1 MITSSIL
8 MVVLKIVSPLVSLFK
23 PINVLV
29 NSAFISYV
37 FDVVSGVLYF
47 LPVGTI
53 NTILGIFG
61 YVGYTCYNRVFAC
74 SMGHFTDCIVE
85 SVFV

>member
-29 NSAFISYV
+29 NSTFISYV

-53 NTILGIFG
+53 NTILGITLATW
-61 YVGYTCYNRVFAC
+61 VIRVVIAFLRALW
-74 SMGHFTDCIVE
+74 GILPIV
-85 SVFV
+85 

>member
-8 MVVLKIVSPLVSLFK
+8 MVVLKIVAPLVSLFK

-29 NSAFISYV
+29 NSTFISYV

-53 NTILGIFG
+53 NTILGYNFG
-61 YVGYTCYNRVFAC
+61 YVGYTCYNRVFTC
-74 SMGHFTDCIVE
+74 SMGHFADCITERV
-85 SVFV
+85 

>member
-1 MITSSIL
+1 MLTTGIL
-8 MVVLKIVSPLVSLFK
+8 AVILKIVSPLVSLFK
-23 PINVLV
+23 PINILV

-53 NTILGIFG
+53 NTILGITLATW
-61 YVGYTCYNRVFAC
+61 VIRVVIAFLRALW
-74 SMGHFTDCIVE
+74 GILPIV
-85 SVFV
+85 

>member
-37 FDVVSGVLYF
+37 FDVVSDVLYF

-53 NTILGIFG
+53 NTILGITLATW
-61 YVGYTCYNRVFAC
+61 VIRVIIAFLRALW
-74 SMGHFTDCIVE
+74 GILPIV
-85 SVFV
+85 

>member
-29 NSAFISYV
+29 NSTFISYV
-37 FDVVSGVLYF
+37 FDVVSGVLYL

-53 NTILGIFG
+53 NTILGITLATW
-61 YVGYTCYNRVFAC
+61 VIRVIIAFLRALW
-74 SMGHFTDCIVE
+74 GILPIV
-85 SVFV
+85 